1 MEILVMLPFARMV
14 KYGNKLPIPDPV
26 EFTDVLQQHYTN
38 AMYLHKPT
46 NTLYGYGGNNL
57 SQLGLG
63 NQSTVS
69 TFTVL
74 ATHCAA
80 FWLGVHGSLM
90 IDLDNRIYF
99 TGNTVAFPDY
109 GDATPVN
116 GYFRTWTDVTA
127 AFNKINVHANLIKS
141 VHIGES
147 TRILLHDGRVVVCG
161 KNANAECGTGNQ
173 NSIPV
178 LTVVT
183 GMGEVSQLA
192 CSLQGTHYL
201 KTNKEAWFCGK
212 DNFGE
217 SGGGTSSYVFTNK
230 LIRSNVDYISA
241 TYDVTWW
248 FTAGRVYWSGRN
260 NSGQA
265 GNGTTSTTNQLTT
278 VQNSQVIVNIS
289 DGFLCPS
296 NMGNS
301 TIGAPMAQYP
311 SYVRSAGINT
321 YGQEGTGNT
330 TIITSWGAFSLNAIQ
345 GGYDNVLMASK
356 DWSRTIIITKDYKL
370 YACGGFNGSGGNL
383 PDGTS
388 VIKTLTLMPT
398 QLWQS

>member
-1 MEILVMLPFARMV
+1 MLPFARMV
-14 KYGNKLPIPDPV
+14 KYGNKQPIPEPV

-127 AFNKINVHANLIKS
+127 AFDKINVHANLIKS

-161 KNANAECGTGNQ
+161 KMQMPNVEQVTK
-173 NSIPV
+173 IP
-178 LTVVT
+178 
-183 GMGEVSQLA
+183 
-192 CSLQGTHYL
+192 Y
-201 KTNKEAWFCGK
+201 
-212 DNFGE
+212 
-217 SGGGTSSYVFTNK
+217 
-230 LIRSNVDYISA
+230 
-241 TYDVTWW
+241 
-248 FTAGRVYWSGRN
+248 
-260 NSGQA
+260 
-265 GNGTTSTTNQLTT
+265 
-278 VQNSQVIVNIS
+278 
-289 DGFLCPS
+289 
-296 NMGNS
+296 
-301 TIGAPMAQYP
+301 QY
-311 SYVRSAGINT
+311 
-321 YGQEGTGNT
+321 
-330 TIITSWGAFSLNAIQ
+330 
-345 GGYDNVLMASK
+345 
-356 DWSRTIIITKDYKL
+356 
-370 YACGGFNGSGGNL
+370 
-383 PDGTS
+383 
-388 VIKTLTLMPT
+388 
-398 QLWQS
+398 